1 MCSYFQESWLT
12 LPRSPRRPGFAF
24 LICFSNHFEASPG
37 PGWCLGAS
45 GEGRDLSVQL
55 EGAASDILGSETSG
69 SSRRTG
75 SASSQRGHES
85 RRRCSRIPRPPGLTV
100 PDRSTMWSL
109 SPAHAP
115 PIPPPPPHIPT
126 PGTETERNRM
136 DQACVVGPLLLGM
149 WSRRSGSAGWPQ
161 FQRETFGTPGK
172 T

>member
-1 MCSYFQESWLT
+1 MVFGCF
-12 LPRSPRRPGFAF
+12 RR
-24 LICFSNHFEASPG
+24 
-37 PGWCLGAS
+37 
-45 GEGRDLSVQL
+45 GEGSV
-55 EGAASDILGSETSG
+55 GAARRSRLRYFGFRNVDPRLLAAAG

-115 PIPPPPPHIPT
+115 PIPPPPHIPT